1 MSLLHSWTLSPAS
14 CPPPR
19 SSLPSGGIWF
29 LGLVTLGDSLIASP
43 SSLAFCPS
51 AFFAAFSS
59 HVAYRPRSRTLS
71 HIWTHPALQGQC
83 LLMAVRGTT
92 ARIYPASCLEGRCPL
107 RHDGICALPPQHFDD
122 LKTVIVITR
131 LRKSRSD
138 LSRHQDILPYATVW
152 KGLYSVNTCAM
163 PLLCSPQAFS
173 CRCAPT
179 ARWSR

>member
-1 MSLLHSWTLSPAS
+1 MGDDSSIRREADWRHRAHLADTQCGTIALCLTSVIMSRADRFVHDL
-14 CPPPR
+14 
-19 SSLPSGGIWF
+19 
-29 LGLVTLGDSLIASP
+29 P
-43 SSLAFCPS
+43 SSLN
-51 AFFAAFSS
+51 
-59 HVAYRPRSRTLS
+59 LS

-92 ARIYPASCLEGRCPL
+92 ACIYPASFLEGHCPL

-122 LKTVIVITR
+122 LTMVFVITR

-152 KGLYSVNTCAM
+152 KGLYSVNTCAL

-179 ARWSR
+179 ALWSR